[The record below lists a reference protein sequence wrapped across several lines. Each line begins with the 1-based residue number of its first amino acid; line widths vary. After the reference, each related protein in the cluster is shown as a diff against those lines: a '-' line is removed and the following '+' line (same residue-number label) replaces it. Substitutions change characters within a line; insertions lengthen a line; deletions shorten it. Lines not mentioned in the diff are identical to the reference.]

1 MAQFKRVLL
10 KLSGEA
16 LGGESGE
23 GISPLFLEEL
33 AREIRDVVKQGV
45 ELGIVIGGGNF
56 FRGVN
61 AERTGMDRV
70 VADHIGMLA
79 TLMNSL
85 ALQNLL
91 ERNGLDSRV
100 MSAIEVNKVCEPYIR
115 RKALS
120 HLEKGCV
127 CIFAAGLGS
136 PYFTTDT
143 AAVLRAIEIK
153 AEAIIKATKVDG
165 VYNKDPKKFKN
176 AKRISELTFQKAL
189 EMNVKVMDSTA
200 FTLCQEN
207 DLPIIVFN
215 LKKGNIKKIIAGEKI
230 GSIVRR

>member
-1 MAQFKRVLL
+1 MEYNRVLL

-16 LGGESGE
+16 LGAERGE

-33 AREIRDVVKQGV
+33 AREISEVAATGV
-45 ELGIVIGGGNF
+45 ELGIVVGGGNF

-61 AERTGMDRV
+61 AEASGLDRV

-85 ALQNLL
+85 ALQSML
-91 ERNGLDSRV
+91 EKFDVDSRV
-100 MSAIEVNKVCEPYIR
+100 LSAIEVNKVCEPYIR

-120 HLEKGCV
+120 HLAKKRV

-143 AAVLRAIEIK
+143 AAVLRAIEIN

-165 VYNKDPKKFKN
+165 IYDKDPVKFKG
-176 AKRISELTFQKAL
+176 ATRFEELTFQQAL
-189 EMNVKVMDSTA
+189 ELKIRVMDSTA

-207 DLPIIVFN
+207 NLPIIVFN
-215 LKKGNIKKIIAGEKI
+215 MKKGNIKKIIDGEKI